1 MVTTEWQE
9 TAQGPALYIETKGLK
24 VAFAKIDLEGD
35 DPASKAAISIWEG
48 VAGHQPRAF
57 IARWRWRRG
66 LRRIGRAIDKAIA
79 EKGEA

>member
-1 MVTTEWQE
+1 MVTTEWRE
-9 TAQGPALYIETKGLK
+9 TAQGQALYIETQGLK
-24 VAFAKIDLEGD
+24 VAFAKTDLEVDAAG
-35 DPASKAAISIWEG
+35 KAAISIWEG

-79 EKGEA
+79 EEGEA